1 MNIRARAAVT
11 ITIALLTLPSLAF
24 ASFDQNL
31 SVGAHGSSV
40 ISLQQFLISRNLLS
54 SDSATGYF
62 GSLTL
67 SAVKAFQTQQ
77 NISPPSGFFGSST
90 RANANALASGNASVS
105 TPPTTTNG
113 DVSAHIAS
121 LRAQIQQL
129 QAQITALSTVQ
140 PTSTPISCQYY
151 TQPVCNGSLVSQGN
165 DTNGCALPLKCV
177 PTSTPISCQ
186 YYTQPVCNGSLV
198 SQGNDTNG
206 CALPLKC
213 VPTSTASFSATPT
226 SGTSPLMVRFT
237 GNTTGTDYQINFG
250 DGTSPYFQIAT
261 DCQGTAAYCGSLPL
275 SVDST
280 HTYSTA
286 GTFTATLTHYGATQS
301 LGTATITVTGGT
313 SQTFTGTPTSGAA
326 PLTVTFSNVGSSID
340 YGDGSLG
347 PVRNSGTVGQATHT
361 YTSVGTYTATS
372 DGFSVKISVTK

>member
-140 PTSTPISCQYY
+140 
-151 TQPVCNGSLVSQGN
+151 
-165 DTNGCALPLKCV
+165 